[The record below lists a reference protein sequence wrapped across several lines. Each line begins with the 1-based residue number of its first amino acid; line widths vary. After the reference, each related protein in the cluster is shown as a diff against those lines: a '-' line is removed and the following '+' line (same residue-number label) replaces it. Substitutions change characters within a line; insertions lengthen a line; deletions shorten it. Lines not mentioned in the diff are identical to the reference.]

1 MTWRRGPGPAEP
13 LPPVV
18 AVIDDHRLLRI
29 SLTAALQAEGYVV
42 VAPAL
47 TDLGEVAHVL
57 STTRP
62 SVALLDL
69 DLGPLGRGEELLPV
83 LTGAGTRVLVV
94 SGQEDETV
102 IGRCLQ
108 AGAHGTVPK
117 TAGFDELLE
126 AILAT
131 LAGQPVMTVHERE
144 RLVGAWRR
152 HQSEAAAAMAPFEAL
167 TRRESVVLAMLM
179 DGRPVERI
187 AADSFVSVATVRTQ
201 VRSVLLKLGVNSQLE
216 AVGKANRAGW
226 SARPEA
232 QV

>member
-1 MTWRRGPGPAEP
+1 M
-13 LPPVV
+13 
-18 AVIDDHRLLRI
+18 
-29 SLTAALQAEGYVV
+29 

-47 TDLGEVAHVL
+47 TDLGDVAHVL

-69 DLGPLGRGEELLPV
+69 DLGPFGRGEELLPV

-94 SGQEDETV
+94 SGQRDEAV
-102 IGRCLQ
+102 VGGCIH
-108 AGAHGTVPK
+108 AGAYGAVPK

-131 LAGQPVMTVHERE
+131 LAGQPVLSLQERE

-152 HQSEAAAAMAPFEAL
+152 RESDVAAALAPFEQL
-167 TRRESVVLAMLM
+167 TRREAVVLGMLM
-179 DGRPVERI
+179 EGKPVERI
-187 AADSFVSVATVRTQ
+187 AGDSFVSVANVRIQ

-226 SARPEA
+226 SSHPEPW
-232 QV
+232 